1 MTETKTLKPTNDCY
15 SAGER
20 TAMLRNQEWRGE
32 VLRPLL
38 KLLTRAR
45 VSPDHVTV
53 ASLLAGLAFW
63 PGWFYEPA
71 LAFGLLLLH
80 VLLDGLD
87 GPLARFQNV
96 ASRKGSFTDTMADQ
110 LVVFATTL
118 TMIVAG
124 EAHVISASIYLFAYT
139 IVVAFAM
146 IRNALEIPYSWLVR
160 PRFIIYAWLV
170 VNAYWLPGSLDWV
183 LIAFDA
189 LLSWKLATGFYKL
202 RKKLADDEEA
212 AESAIVNQS

>member
-1 MTETKTLKPTNDCY
+1 MANPPTTKPTNDCY

-20 TAMLRNQEWRGE
+20 TAMLRNQEWRGQ

-38 KLLTRAR
+38 KLLTHIR
-45 VSPDHVTV
+45 VSPDLITV
-53 ASLLAGLAFW
+53 ASLLAGLAFA
-63 PGWFYEPA
+63 PAWFSSPL

-87 GPLARFQNV
+87 GPLARYQNV

-124 EAHVISASIYLFAYT
+124 EAHVVPASIYLFAYT

-146 IRNALEIPYSWLVR
+146 IRNSLDIPYSWLVR
-160 PRFIIYAWLV
+160 PRFIVYVWLV

-183 LIAFDA
+183 LIAFDG
-189 LLSWKLATGFYKL
+189 LLSWKLLTGFYNL
-202 RKKLADDEEA
+202 RKRLGD
-212 AESAIVNQS
+212 